1 MATVKCYGALYDT
14 VRKRANHIN
23 DLSRANKTRCV
34 TPPNFEIKSNFD
46 IQNGDAFE
54 IESGGIQK
62 TVATDQTFDTGTST
76 IVTTNNYWACGILSI
91 NINGTTTYVN
101 WGSEASTEAL
111 AKANLS
117 SVTASGDV
125 TCGYVAVQAAS
136 GQDFVGGTDA
146 LQGGSGGQVS
156 ADTNY
161 YNDQYV
167 GKAGEAV
174 LAEDILSFPGG
185 AGAP

>member
-1 MATVKCYGALYDT
+1 MATIKIHGALYDT
-14 VRKRANHIN
+14 VRKLANQVN
-23 DLSRANKTRCV
+23 DLSTANKTRCV

-91 NINGTTTYVN
+91 DINGTTTYVN
-101 WGSEASTEAL
+101 WGAEASTEAL
-111 AKANLS
+111 AKANLAD
-117 SVTASGDV
+117 VTASGDV

-146 LQGGSGGQVS
+146 LQGGSGGQAS
-156 ADTNY
+156 PDTNY

-167 GKAGEAV
+167 GKAGKAV
-174 LAEDILSFPGG
+174 LADNQFSFGG
-185 AGAP
+185 AGTP